1 MALRVRPLTAE
12 EETEL
17 RRRVSSRTL
26 PARVVERARM
36 IWHLHEGERAPTV
49 ARRLGVGADVVRGW
63 LKRFNAEGLDGLRD
77 RPRAGRPVTYGPEVV
92 GEVLA
97 AALTR
102 PDALGLPFGSWT
114 LDRLAAYLNEQKG
127 LTIKRSRIG
136 ELLLAEGLR
145 WRTQET
151 WFGERAQAPGDP
163 ASGPPPGRPTQT
175 DRERARIDP
184 QFAQKR
190 GPSSRSTRRRLR
202 VAS

>member
-12 EETEL
+12 EETEV

-36 IWHLHEGERAPTV
+36 IWSLHDGERVPAV
-49 ARRLGVGADVVRGW
+49 ARRLGVGTDVVRGW

-77 RPRAGRPVTYGPEVV
+77 RPRAGRPATYGPEVV
-92 GEVLA
+92 GEVIA
-97 AALTR
+97 ASLTR

-114 LDRLAAYLNEQKG
+114 LDRLAAYLNETKG
-127 LTIKRSRIG
+127 IPIKRSRID

-151 WFGERAQAPGDP
+151 WFGERAQAPGGP

-184 QFAQKR
+184 PFAQNR

-202 VAS
+202 VVS

>member
-12 EETEL
+12 EETEV

-36 IWHLHEGERAPTV
+36 IWSLHDGERVPAV
-49 ARRLGVGADVVRGW
+49 ARRLGVGTDVVRGW

-77 RPRAGRPVTYGPEVV
+77 RPRAGRPATYGPEVV
-92 GEVLA
+92 GEVIA
-97 AALTR
+97 TALTK
-102 PDALGLPFGSWT
+102 PDTLGLPFGSWT
-114 LDRLAAYLNEQKG
+114 LDRLAAYLNETKG
-127 LTIKRSRIG
+127 IPIKRSRID

-151 WFGERAQAPGDP
+151 WFGERAQAPGGP

-190 GPSSRSTRRRLR
+190 GPSSRSTRPRLQ
-202 VAS
+202 VGS